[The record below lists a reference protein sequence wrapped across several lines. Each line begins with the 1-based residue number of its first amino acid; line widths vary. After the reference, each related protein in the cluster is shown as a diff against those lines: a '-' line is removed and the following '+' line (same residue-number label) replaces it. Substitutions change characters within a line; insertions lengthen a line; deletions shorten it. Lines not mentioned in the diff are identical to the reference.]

1 MKALSQE
8 MKCRL
13 GLHLPKVVRSG
24 HWTRTECAC
33 CGKALGRSHFIPLM
47 KDVAEL
53 QKQTDLAQLIEELE
67 SAKAASF
74 MLEAKI
80 QALLEPERNTHGM
93 LPPNY
98 TASID
103 AATGLVRRVLPG
115 WAWRVATCCVSDDA
129 WVFPDFNS
137 PEHGERLKASFAQDR
152 DWADETDVDLRP
164 AGRPAIA
171 LCIAVLKAK
180 QIIEV

>member
-1 MKALSQE
+1 VIIQ
-8 MKCRL
+8 
-13 GLHLPKVVRSG
+13 
-24 HWTRTECAC
+24 
-33 CGKALGRSHFIPLM
+33 
-47 KDVAEL
+47 
-53 QKQTDLAQLIEELE
+53 QLINELE
-67 SAKAASF
+67 TSRSASF
-74 MLEAKI
+74 TLEARL
-80 QALLEPERNTHGM
+80 QSLLEPGRDTHGM

-103 AATGLVRRVLPG
+103 AAVGLANRVLPG

-137 PEHGERLKASFAQDR
+137 PEHGSRLKAEFSQER

-171 LCIAVLKAK
+171 LCISVLKAK